1 MVRETQIR
9 IAKISKRRLVTILIL
24 LSLMPLCMVFPQDIA
39 IDFGK
44 AKTGVTIKE
53 DSFDHLNITLQF
65 EGITSFHVSTVKGD
79 FNEIGIPGLYSIG
92 RLGTPKLPAVK
103 KLIEIPHG
111 AEFSVEIKNYS
122 VKEYKLSDYDI
133 IYPIMPVQ
141 PSIRKD
147 QNSEDI
153 PFEFDENIY
162 QSDGFLEPQL
172 TTLEELGI
180 CEE

>member
-44 AKTGVTIKE
+44 AKTGGVTIKE
-53 DSFDHLNITLQF
+53 DSFDHLSITLQF
-65 EGITSFHVSTVKGD
+65 EGITSFHVSTVKGGD

-111 AEFSVEIKNYS
+111 AEFSVEIK
-122 VKEYKLSDYDI
+122 KI
-133 IYPIMPVQ
+133 IP
-141 PSIRKD
+141 
-147 QNSEDI
+147 
-153 PFEFDENIY
+153 
-162 QSDGFLEPQL
+162 
-172 TTLEELGI
+172 
-180 CEE
+180 